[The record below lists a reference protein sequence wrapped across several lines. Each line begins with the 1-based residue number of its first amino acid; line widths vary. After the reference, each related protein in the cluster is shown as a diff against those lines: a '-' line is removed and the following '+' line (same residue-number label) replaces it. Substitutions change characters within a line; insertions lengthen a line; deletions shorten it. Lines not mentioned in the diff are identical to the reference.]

1 MNDNHMP
8 ATEVEAGADRET
20 AAYELAFHVLPTVA
34 EGEVASVFSA
44 LKTYITNHGGEIFDT
59 EAPERFDLA
68 YEIVKY
74 LEGRNRRFGSAY
86 FGWIRFRLDPR
97 TLSAVTEEVTSE
109 KRLLRFL
116 LVRLTKTEEQA
127 PFRFHE
133 SVEKTKVITIS
144 DDVVLDEVAGEVVAD
159 AEVDEEAEKVAS
171 GDEAVKSV

>member
-1 MNDNHMP
+1 MNDNNMP

-34 EGEVASVFSA
+34 EGEVASVFTA
-44 LKTYITNHGGEIFDT
+44 LKTHIMSHGGEVFDT

-97 TLSAVTEEVTSE
+97 ALAAVTEDVMGE
-109 KRLLRFL
+109 KRLLRYL
-116 LVRLTKTEEQA
+116 LIRLTKAEEQA

-144 DDVVLDEVAGEVVAD
+144 DEVVLDEVAGEVVA
-159 AEVDEEAEKVAS
+159 EGEEEGDKVAS
-171 GDEAVKSV
+171 GDDAVKSV